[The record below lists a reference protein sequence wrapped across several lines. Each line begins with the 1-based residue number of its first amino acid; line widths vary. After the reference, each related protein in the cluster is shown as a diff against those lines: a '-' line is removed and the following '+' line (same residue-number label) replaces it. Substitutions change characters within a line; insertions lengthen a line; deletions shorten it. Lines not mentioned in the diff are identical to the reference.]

1 MKKIILIGLTAALI
15 LSTACTKKEGRAADA
30 AATPPSPY
38 DSSLARFKEAMG
50 KNDESGALAALR
62 STLEILWEKSP
73 LLLTNVKFVTS
84 DSSSYGI
91 YTPRTTEEFA
101 PGEVI
106 FLYLEPVGQ
115 ILKRNERGQLD
126 FGFRADFV
134 LEDESGKVLGGQND
148 FVNPSFTSWNFNTEI
163 ALTFNFTF
171 TGLQAGKYKIVLTVK
186 DVQSAKT
193 ATVNKIFAIV

>member
-1 MKKIILIGLTAALI
+1 MKKIFLIGLTAALI
-15 LSTACTKKEGRAADA
+15 LSTACAKKEGPAADA
-30 AATPPSPY
+30 GATPPSPY
-38 DSSLARFKEAMG
+38 DSSLDRFKQAMG

-101 PGEVI
+101 LGEVI

>member
-1 MKKIILIGLTAALI
+1 MKKIFLIGLTAALI
-15 LSTACTKKEGRAADA
+15 LSTACAKKEGPAADA
-30 AATPPSPY
+30 GATPPSPY

-101 PGEVI
+101 QGEVI
-106 FLYLEPVGQ
+106 YLYLEPVGQ
-115 ILKRNERGQLD
+115 ILKRNERGQYD

-171 TGLQAGKYKIVLTVK
+171 TGLEAGKYKIVLTVK

-193 ATVNKIFAIV
+193 ATVNKVFAIV